1 MAAYI
6 AMSITESSP
15 DIASNSSVVTV
26 VLYYYGNGVSWN
38 SDKPYGEITIAGSTA
53 GFRHNFTTST
63 GAQYLGEYSKRVT
76 HNSSGG
82 GSVSCSASFNTG
94 VSIGTLTTSRSFT
107 LSTIPRV
114 SDLAL
119 SKTSISADGVDTV
132 VATATKKNNSF
143 TDILTVSL
151 GSYSKTITSGT
162 AFTIPKDWI
171 NAISGTSATADVTVT
186 TKSGNTV
193 IGTNTAK
200 LTVSVPD
207 TIVPAVNSVTVS
219 EAITS
224 TKSAFGVFVTDI
236 SKLNV
241 SVSASGVYGS
251 AIQSVKTVFDNT
263 TYDGTSFQTS
273 SISKSGTLNMVTT
286 VTDSRGRSA
295 IYTKEVT
302 VYPYSAPKIISAS
315 SVSDGENT
323 VVTATGAVSPVTV
336 DSTAKNTKTLKISY
350 KPSTETNF
358 TNETTVEV
366 SDWSF
371 AVSKTF
377 AIDSRTST
385 YDFKITLEDKIS
397 TAEPYYTT
405 TGKPVISRYAGG
417 DGVTLFEEAT
427 GKGFRVGNGQPATFT
442 GDILI
447 DDPELES
454 LWNEVFG
461 GGLTL
466 NAFMKKMIRSI
477 RRHIA
482 WVNKT
487 QVMTPSNTN
496 DNLISFTGYGSEGSL
511 LTIDENSITVGS
523 GVSNISIVL
532 AAQIGTPQVAE
543 SYSDINIY
551 KNGTRIETIRT
562 FVYSGTYGDLAF
574 NAVYDAEE
582 GDVFKFYY
590 KSYKANA
597 MRLDKFC
604 LTAEVVKQTG

>member
-6 AMSITESSP
+6 AMSISESNIS
-15 DIASNSSVVTV
+15 IANNTSTITV

-38 SDKPYGEITIAGSTA
+38 SGSPAGSITIGGTSKS
-53 GFRHNFTTST
+53 FNHSFTKST
-63 GAQYLGEYSKRVT
+63 GAQYLGEYSKTVT

-82 GSVSCSASFNTG
+82 GSVDCSAIFYTDTHDA
-94 VSIGTLTTSRSFT
+94 GTLRTSRTVT

-132 VATATKKNNSF
+132 VATATKKNSSF
-143 TDILTVSL
+143 TDTITVKL
-151 GSYSKTITSGT
+151 GDYTQDITSGT

-207 TIVPAVNSVTVS
+207 TIVPAVGSVTVS

-251 AIQSVKTVFDNT
+251 TIQSVKTIFDNV

-295 IYTKEVT
+295 SYTKEVT

-315 SVSDGENT
+315 SVSNGTDT
-323 VVTATGAVSPVTV
+323 VVTVTGAVSSVTV
-336 DSTAKNTKTLKISY
+336 GSIAKNTKTLKISY
-350 KPSTETNF
+350 KSSTETEF
-358 TNETTVEV
+358 ANETTVEV
-366 SDWSF
+366 ADWSF

-397 TAEPYYTT
+397 TADPYYAT

-461 GGLTL
+461 GGLAHRLIDFIYPLGSVIASVNSEFDPNTAYKHQTWVRFAEGKTL
-466 NAFMKKMIRSI
+466 VGVDSSDTDFSTAENTGGEKVHTLTANEI
-477 RRHIA
+477 
-482 WVNKT
+482 
-487 QVMTPSNTN
+487 PSHGNHLYTSFPGGHGNT
-496 DNLISFTGYGSEGSL
+496 
-511 LTIDENSITVGS
+511 
-523 GVSNISIVL
+523 
-532 AAQIGTPQVAE
+532 
-543 SYSDINIY
+543 
-551 KNGTRIETIRT
+551 
-562 FVYSGTYGDLAF
+562 
-574 NAVYDAEE
+574 AVYLSASTMSAYGNVGRGWNNLNGGEMYPA
-582 GDVFKFYY
+582 GYPIGGSKSHNNMQPYVTVYY
-590 KSYKANA
+590 WK
-597 MRLDKFC
+597 R
-604 LTAEVVKQTG
+604 TA

>member
-38 SDKPYGEITIAGSTA
+38 SDKPYGEITIAGDTV
-53 GFRHNFTTST
+53 GFRHNFTKST

-82 GSVSCSASFNTG
+82 GSVDCSAIFYTG
-94 VSIGTLTTSRSFT
+94 TTAAGTLTTSRTVT
-107 LSTIPRV
+107 LSTIPRA

-119 SKTSISADGVDTV
+119 SKTSIAADGVDTV

-143 TDILTVSL
+143 TDTLTVSL

-162 AFTIPKDWI
+162 AFTIPKTWI
-171 NAISGTSATADVTVT
+171 NAISGTSAIADVTVT

-200 LTVSVPD
+200 LTVNVPD
-207 TIVPAVNSVTVS
+207 TIVPTVNSVTVS

-251 AIQSVKTVFDNT
+251 TIQSVKTVFDNT

-273 SISKSGTLNMVTT
+273 SISRSGTLNMVTT

-295 IYTKEVT
+295 SYTKEVI

-315 SVSDGENT
+315 SVSNGTDT
-323 VVTATGAVSPVTV
+323 VVTVTGAVSSVTV
-336 DSTAKNTKTLKISY
+336 GSTAKNTKTLKISY
-350 KPSTETNF
+350 KSSTETEF
-358 TNETTVEV
+358 ANETTVEV

-371 AVSKTF
+371 VVSKTF

-385 YDFKITLEDKIS
+385 YDFKISLEDKIS
-397 TAEPYYTT
+397 TADPYYTT

-461 GGLTL
+461 G
-466 NAFMKKMIRSI
+466 
-477 RRHIA
+477 
-482 WVNKT
+482 V
-487 QVMTPSNTN
+487 
-496 DNLISFTGYGSEGSL
+496 
-511 LTIDENSITVGS
+511 
-523 GVSNISIVL
+523 
-532 AAQIGTPQVAE
+532 
-543 SYSDINIY
+543 
-551 KNGTRIETIRT
+551 
-562 FVYSGTYGDLAF
+562 
-574 NAVYDAEE
+574 
-582 GDVFKFYY
+582 
-590 KSYKANA
+590 
-597 MRLDKFC
+597 
-604 LTAEVVKQTG
+604 

>member
-6 AMSITESSP
+6 AMSISESNIS
-15 DIASNSSVVTV
+15 IANNTSTITV

-38 SDKPYGEITIAGSTA
+38 SGSPYGEITIAGSTY

-63 GAQYLGEYSKRVT
+63 GAQYLGEYSKTVT

-82 GSVSCSASFNTG
+82 GSVDCSAIFYTDTHDA
-94 VSIGTLTTSRSFT
+94 GTLRTSRTVT

-132 VATATKKNNSF
+132 VATATKKNSSF
-143 TDILTVSL
+143 TDTITVKL
-151 GSYSKTITSGT
+151 GDYTQDITSGT

-171 NAISGTSATADVTVT
+171 NAISGMSATADVTVT

-207 TIVPAVNSVTVS
+207 TIVPAVGSVTVS

-251 AIQSVKTVFDNT
+251 TIQSVKTIFDNV

-295 IYTKEVT
+295 SYTKEVT

-315 SVSDGENT
+315 SVSNGTNT
-323 VVTATGAVSPVTV
+323 VVTVTGAVSSVTV
-336 DSTAKNTKTLKISY
+336 GSIAKNTKTLKISY
-350 KPSTETNF
+350 KSSTETEF

-366 SDWSF
+366 ADWSF

-377 AIDSRTST
+377 EIDSRTST

-397 TAEPYYTT
+397 TADPYYTT

-461 GGLTL
+461 GG
-466 NAFMKKMIRSI
+466 
-477 RRHIA
+477 
-482 WVNKT
+482 
-487 QVMTPSNTN
+487 
-496 DNLISFTGYGSEGSL
+496 
-511 LTIDENSITVGS
+511 
-523 GVSNISIVL
+523 
-532 AAQIGTPQVAE
+532 
-543 SYSDINIY
+543 SD
-551 KNGTRIETIRT
+551 T
-562 FVYSGTYGDLAF
+562 
-574 NAVYDAEE
+574 
-582 GDVFKFYY
+582 
-590 KSYKANA
+590 
-597 MRLDKFC
+597 
-604 LTAEVVKQTG
+604 